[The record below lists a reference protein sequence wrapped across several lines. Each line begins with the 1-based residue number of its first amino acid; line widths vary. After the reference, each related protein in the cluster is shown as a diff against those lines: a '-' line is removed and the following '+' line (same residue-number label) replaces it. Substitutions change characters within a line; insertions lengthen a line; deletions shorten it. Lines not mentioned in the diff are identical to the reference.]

1 MFFMRSIFAL
11 IILVASAGTAK
22 AQTGTYHFISNQQQQ
37 VKYDS
42 ANKVY
47 FIDGEINK
55 ASSISIENNIISF
68 VTADNKKSSVFIN
81 DMSLAPLADKVS
93 FTLNGRD
100 TRSGKQ
106 VKLGFWFI
114 AGVLEEVSYTSE
126 SIQHSI
132 AYKDLSDINEMSGES
147 IAMLH
152 QAKK

>member
-1 MFFMRSIFAL
+1 M
-11 IILVASAGTAK
+11 
-22 AQTGTYHFISNQQQQ
+22 
-37 VKYDS
+37 
-42 ANKVY
+42 
-47 FIDGEINK
+47 
-55 ASSISIENNIISF
+55 
-68 VTADNKKSSVFIN
+68 
-81 DMSLAPLADKVS
+81 
-93 FTLNGRD
+93 
-100 TRSGKQ
+100 RSGKQ

>member
-1 MFFMRSIFAL
+1 MRSIFAL
-11 IILVASAGTAK
+11 IILVVSAGMAK

-42 ANKVY
+42 VNKVY

-55 ASSISIENNIISF
+55 ASSISIEDNIISF
-68 VTADNKKSSVFIN
+68 VTVDNKKSSVFIN
-81 DMSLAPLADKVS
+81 NMSLASLADKVS
-93 FTLNGRD
+93 FTLSGRD
-100 TRSGKQ
+100 TKSGKQ

-114 AGVLEEVSYTSE
+114 AGVLEEVSYTNE

-147 IAMLH
+147 IAIVH
-152 QAKK
+152 RTKK

>member
-1 MFFMRSIFAL
+1 MRSIFAF
-11 IILVASAGTAK
+11 IILVASAGMAK
-22 AQTGTYHFISNQQQQ
+22 AQTGSYHFISNQQQQ

-55 ASSISIENNIISF
+55 ASSISIEDNIISF

-100 TRSGKQ
+100 TKSGKQ

-114 AGVLEEVSYTSE
+114 AGVLEEVSYTNE

-147 IAMLH
+147 IAIAH
-152 QAKK
+152 RTKK

>member
-1 MFFMRSIFAL
+1 MFFMRSIFAF
-11 IILVASAGTAK
+11 IILVASAGIVK

-42 ANKVY
+42 VNKVY

-55 ASSISIENNIISF
+55 ASSISIEDNIISF
-68 VTADNKKSSVFIN
+68 VTADNKKSSVYIN
-81 DMSLAPLADKVS
+81 DMNLASLADKVS

-114 AGVLEEVSYTSE
+114 AGVLEEVSYTNE
-126 SIQHSI
+126 SILYSI
-132 AYKDLSDINEMSGES
+132 AYKDLSNEIPGES
-147 IAMLH
+147 TAMAH
-152 QAKK
+152 RIK